1 MDLVLKLRELRRMRN
16 LTQHEVARR
25 TGIGVKT
32 ISSFETGDRIHSIT
46 VAQLTKLLDAY
57 AVPIPQFFSSSFDRD
72 VAPWMFEEQSAL
84 AKLLADIEKL
94 PAYAQD
100 IVIEKIRLALDI
112 AVSVGSSLQRQKEEG
127 RPRAAPR
134 NV

>member
-46 VAQLTKLLDAY
+46 VAQLARLLDAY
-57 AVPIPQFFSSSFDRD
+57 DVTIPQFFSSSFDRE
-72 VAPWMFEEQSAL
+72 VAPWMFEEQSQL
-84 AKLLADIEKL
+84 TKLIAAVEKL
-94 PAYAQD
+94 PSYAQE
-100 IVIEKIRLALDI
+100 IVIEKVRLALDV
-112 AVSVGSSLQRQKEEG
+112 AVSVSSSFQQRKEEG
-127 RPRAAPR
+127 RRVAAHR
-134 NV
+134 SV